1 MNLEAL
7 FDPLF
12 RVPFAAGL
20 LVSLVLPLVGA
31 LLRLRDEWLAAL
43 GLAHLAG
50 AGALVGLAAGIP
62 TVLGTTIA
70 ATLGALI
77 KNRGGLHGNSV
88 DAVMILVGWSVT
100 LLVAANTTLGSAM
113 GHALV
118 EGQLF
123 FAAPAHL
130 IAAFVLALLIAA
142 LLPRLMPALIRARLF
157 PGFGVPDRRA
167 GRHRDL
173 VFDLLVALSVA
184 LGTAVVGLMAAFAL
198 IFLPAWLAFA
208 VARSWRQTLL
218 IVVAVGVIGY
228 IAAFV
233 AALLLDQPFG
243 PVLVAV
249 LTGVA
254 VGRVLYRPERG
265 SLG

>member
-1 MNLEAL
+1 MNFEAL

-43 GLAHLAG
+43 GFAHLAG

-62 TVLGTTIA
+62 TVLGATIA
-70 ATLGALI
+70 AMLGAVI
-77 KNRGGLHGNSV
+77 KNRGRLDGNSV
-88 DAVMILVGWSVT
+88 YAVMILVGWSTT

-130 IAAFVLALLIAA
+130 IAAVVLALLTVA
-142 LLPRLMPALIRARLF
+142 LLSWLMPALIRARLF

-167 GRHRDL
+167 GRQREL
-173 VFDLLVALSVA
+173 LFDLLVALSLA

-198 IFLPAWLAFA
+198 IFLPAWLGFA
-208 VARSWRQTLL
+208 VAGSWRRCLL
-218 IVVAVGVIGY
+218 VAVATGALGY
-228 IAAFV
+228 AAAFGISL
-233 AALLLDQPFG
+233 ALDQPFG
-243 PVLVAV
+243 PTLVLVLVAAG
-249 LTGVA
+249 LL
-254 VGRVLYRPERG
+254 RWLR
-265 SLG
+265 